1 MASIRKLH
9 RSTLAAAAVAFAA
22 CAAPAVGWA
31 GVGLVTTADLYGPWV
46 ATLSGVTGCGP
57 TAMHVTISMN
67 NLGTG
72 TATVTTH
79 GQCGNSVLTGQTF
92 KVITLG
98 TNGVGTAGLSCG
110 AGCGWNLR
118 FSISPDRQIMNL
130 VDVDAVNPGNYLAG
144 VAIHY

>member
-9 RSTLAAAAVAFAA
+9 RRTLAAAAVAFAA

-57 TAMHVTISMN
+57 TAMHVAISMN

-72 TATVTTH
+72 TATVNTPNSPVPLVL
-79 GQCGNSVLTGQTF
+79 GMVIVKNGNEVDTVLDSNAIISVF
-92 KVITLG
+92 NKV
-98 TNGVGTAGLSCG
+98 
-110 AGCGWNLR
+110 
-118 FSISPDRQIMNL
+118 DQ
-130 VDVDAVNPGNYLAG
+130 
-144 VAIHY
+144 